1 MMRALLFILLVSL
14 GTAFAQDKGQT
25 VRPEVGKPLQAA
37 IDLLKQRRGKEAL
50 AQARAAQAVPDKTPY
65 ETYLVTRVLGQA
77 AAAAGDPAT
86 AASALESAAGS
97 SAAPAAERLQL
108 LAAAAGQYYA
118 IKDYAKAAGAAT
130 RYFQYGGTD
139 KSMRTIY
146 VQSLYLGGNYA
157 GAAREVA
164 ADVESEERLGK
175 VPPEDQLQLLANA
188 YLQAKDTAGYGR
200 AMEKLVAHYPKRDY
214 WLNVLSNVTTRQ
226 GYNDRLQIDVARL
239 KLDTGVMRTAEEY
252 LDLAQMSLIEG
263 FPVEATK
270 VIEKGYAEKVLGVGP
285 EAERHNR
292 LRALAAKNLAEDKK
306 AVAEAEKQGPSS
318 KDGKT
323 LFNEGFNLVL
333 HGKADKGLSWMQEG
347 VKMGGGFRRPDHAK
361 LQLGYAYYIA
371 GRKEKAVEMFKTV
384 QGTDGAAAL
393 ARLWLIRLG
402 RSS

>member
-1 MMRALLFILLVSL
+1 MCIRDS
-14 GTAFAQDKGQT
+14 
-25 VRPEVGKPLQAA
+25 
-37 IDLLKQRRGKEAL
+37 
-50 AQARAAQAVPDKTPY
+50 
-65 ETYLVTRVLGQA
+65 
-77 AAAAGDPAT
+77 
-86 AASALESAAGS
+86 
-97 SAAPAAERLQL
+97 
-108 LAAAAGQYYA
+108 
-118 IKDYAKAAGAAT
+118 
-130 RYFQYGGTD
+130 
-139 KSMRTIY
+139 
-146 VQSLYLGGNYA
+146 
-157 GAAREVA
+157 
-164 ADVESEERLGK
+164 
-175 VPPEDQLQLLANA
+175 A

-292 LRALAAKNLAEDKK
+292 LRALAAKDLAEDKK

-371 GRKEKAVEMFKTV
+371 GRREKAVEMFKTV
-384 QGTDGAAAL
+384 QGTAVSYTHLRAHETPEHRVC
-393 ARLWLIRLG
+393 RL
-402 RSS
+402 